1 MFLGSDPPKA
11 LLIFRI
17 LPGYY
22 KTENQAFVQPVLGL
36 LPPVCIV
43 LVFSDRYTYVK
54 RHHHCLA
61 RVKEIVMVKVGVV
74 TY

>member
-17 LPGYY
+17 LQGYRM
-22 KTENQAFVQPVLGL
+22 TENQAFVQPVLGL
-36 LPPVCIV
+36 LPPVCSIGIP
-43 LVFSDRYTYVK
+43 DRYTYVK
-54 RHHHCLA
+54 RHHHGLA
-61 RVKEIVMVKVGVV
+61 HVKGIVMVKVRV

>member
-11 LLIFRI
+11 LLVFRI
-17 LPGYY
+17 LQGYHM
-22 KTENQAFVQPVLGL
+22 TENQAFVQPVLGL

-43 LVFSDRYTYVK
+43 LLFSDRCTYVK
-54 RHHHCLA
+54 RHHCLA
-61 RVKEIVMVKVGVV
+61 HVKEIVMVKVRV